1 MTKTETTYALA
12 DQLTCDEW
20 DAVSALA
27 PDYAAQVVAGE
38 ITFAHAL
45 TLLRSAAEDE
55 FLSGC

>member
-20 DAVSALA
+20 DAVSGLA

-45 TLLRSAAEDE
+45 TLLRGAAEDCAE
-55 FLSGC
+55 